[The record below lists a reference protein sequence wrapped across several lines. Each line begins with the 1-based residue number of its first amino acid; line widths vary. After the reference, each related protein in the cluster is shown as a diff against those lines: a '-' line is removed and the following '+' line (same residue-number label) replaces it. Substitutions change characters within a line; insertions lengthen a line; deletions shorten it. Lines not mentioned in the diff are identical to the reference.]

1 MSEHTHPPGA
11 HCPACLETAA
21 ERIRDLEASLAQQER
36 FKWEANTRAE
46 QAEQLL
52 HMVYDCPICGGHLVP
67 AEMTAHGECIRDL
80 EASLEEEKKQHRYDL
95 DLMHEANG
103 QRQRAEARAEKA
115 EAELA
120 EARGLINDA
129 ALMAADH
136 ADSVL
141 FDLLKAGGSSS
152 HVKCGVAECPTCN
165 PAANPPAPAKE
176 G

>member
-1 MSEHTHPPGA
+1 MRETHTNQKA
-11 HCPACLETAA
+11 HRETARIIGHGVYPIIA
-21 ERIRDLEASLAQQER
+21 AKDDRIRALEASLA
-36 FKWEANTRAE
+36 
-46 QAEQLL
+46 
-52 HMVYDCPICGGHLVP
+52 
-67 AEMTAHGECIRDL
+67 EM
-80 EASLEEEKKQHRYDL
+80 
-95 DLMHEANG
+95 G
-103 QRQRAEARAEKA
+103 QRSDEHLRLWKLEGTRAEKA

-165 PAANPPAPAKE
+165 PVANPPAPAKE